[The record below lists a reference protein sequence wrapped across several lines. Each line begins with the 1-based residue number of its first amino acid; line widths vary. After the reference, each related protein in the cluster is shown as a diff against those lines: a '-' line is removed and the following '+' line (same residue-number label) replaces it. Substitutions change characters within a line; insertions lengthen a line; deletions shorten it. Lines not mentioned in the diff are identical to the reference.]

1 MQKELSVCEEKTF
14 RKVYEE
20 QGNALKNFLYY
31 KFGSFEAASDH
42 AQEAF
47 IRLWNKC
54 AEVPFEKARSF
65 LFTTAKRLFLDDLA
79 HQKVELKFVEKQE
92 HSPSIESPEF
102 VLEES
107 EFKNELERAIS
118 DLPEKQRVIFLM
130 NRIDNIP
137 YKEIAEI
144 QDISLKTVEKHM
156 SSALR
161 QLKDKVDVL
170 KYVKI

>member
-1 MQKELSVCEEKTF
+1 
-14 RKVYEE
+14 
-20 QGNALKNFLYY
+20 
-31 KFGSFEAASDH
+31 
-42 AQEAF
+42 
-47 IRLWNKC
+47 
-54 AEVPFEKARSF
+54 
-65 LFTTAKRLFLDDLA
+65 
-79 HQKVELKFVEKQE
+79 
-92 HSPSIESPEF
+92 